1 MTYTIMSGSNPQ
13 YAVVMELTGEMRF
26 GKHVVQ
32 TPGETGPGTCG
43 VCEPKELF
51 GRYDTIEQAQAVL
64 DEAHEARN
72 KHDDCIKELEKQLRD
87 ARGDQTAEWRQ
98 VIGAALGGIIR

>member
-1 MTYTIMSGSNPQ
+1 MTYTIMSGDNPK

-32 TPGETGPGTCG
+32 IPGRWPGGTGSTG

-51 GRYDTIEQAQAVL
+51 GQYDTIEQAQAIL
-64 DEAHEARN
+64 ETAHEVRN
-72 KHDDCIKELEKQLRD
+72 MHDACIKELEKQLRD
-87 ARGDQTAEWRQ
+87 ARGDQAAAWRE
-98 VIGAALGGIIR
+98 VIGQSLLI